1 VSAPP
6 YSIEIVP
13 DAAALARRAAEI
25 FTEAAGAAIRERG
38 RFHVALSGGSTP
50 RAAYELLAS
59 GHYADHL
66 DWGLVHVWWGDER
79 CVPPE
84 DPASNY
90 RLAHAALLSKVPI
103 PAENVHRMR
112 GELEPEAAAAAYAS
126 ELAAHFGDELRFDL
140 VLLGLGE
147 DGHTASLF
155 PGSAALKERQRWVA
169 TNWVDSLDSW
179 RLTLTY
185 PAINASRRVFFLVS
199 GVAKSDILQA
209 VLADEQGHYP
219 ASRVHL
225 ADGKLLWVVDEAAA
239 GDLDH

>member
-1 VSAPP
+1 MSAPP

-59 GHYADHL
+59 EEYAEQL
-66 DWGLVHVWWGDER
+66 DWEQIHVWWGDER

-90 RLAHAALLSKVPI
+90 RLAHEALLSKVPI
-103 PAENVHRMR
+103 PTANVHRMR
-112 GELEPEAAAAAYAS
+112 GELDPEAAAAAYAA
-126 ELAAHFGDELRFDL
+126 ELAAHFGEQLRFDL

-169 TNWVDSLDSW
+169 TNWVDGLDSW

-185 PAINASRRVFFLVS
+185 PAINASRRAVFF
-199 GVAKSDILQA
+199 VAGAPKAGILRA

-219 ASRVHL
+219 ASRVRL
-225 ADGKLLWVVDEAAA
+225 ADGKLIWLVDEAA
-239 GDLDH
+239 GGELTR